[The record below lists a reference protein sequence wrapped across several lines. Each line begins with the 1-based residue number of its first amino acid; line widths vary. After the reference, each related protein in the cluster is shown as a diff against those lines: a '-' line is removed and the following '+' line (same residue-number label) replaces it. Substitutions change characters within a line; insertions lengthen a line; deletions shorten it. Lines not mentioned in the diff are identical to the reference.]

1 MSQTQSSQ
9 QYVMAY
15 IEVPM
20 IVGASSTSTDS
31 FEIMREH
38 MKIRFETLSEIPS
51 LDPTEISTNND
62 TWKELASLL
71 IPTTT
76 TLNTEHEPTSELLPE
91 PVNEYAH
98 IPPRNPSNSKPN
110 KPRKRERMTFR
121 RLREKISQSTTK
133 RIYTSEDLKT

>member
-76 TLNTEHEPTSELLPE
+76 T
-91 PVNEYAH
+91 
-98 IPPRNPSNSKPN
+98 
-110 KPRKRERMTFR
+110 
-121 RLREKISQSTTK
+121 
-133 RIYTSEDLKT
+133 